1 MKKNEKIFNK
11 GFHTIYQQDKL
22 TCGLFMPI
30 EAFSKDIPTME
41 RQVELAIRAEELGFK
56 GLWFRDIPLRD
67 PNFGDVGQIF
77 DPFIYMAYIASK
89 TSTITLATGSVILPL
104 HHPIDIAKAAT
115 SVDVLSK
122 GRVVLGT
129 AAGDRPLEFPAYG
142 IPYESREHRYRD
154 ATEYMRTLF
163 STYFPLIRNNLGEM
177 VNGDM
182 LPKPYGSNI
191 AMMTTAYALQSQEW
205 IAKNSD
211 GWVNFPQPIECL
223 EKTLKQWKIL
233 TKPYGFKP
241 YTQGLMIDLLEDDDA
256 GPTPIHLG
264 FSSGKNHLISYL
276 HAMKKLGV
284 NHIIFYL
291 KLSKRPANEVIEE
304 LGKDVL
310 PFII

>member
-1 MKKNEKIFNK
+1 
-11 GFHTIYQQDKL
+11 
-22 TCGLFMPI
+22 MPI
-30 EAFSKDIPTME
+30 EAFSKDIPTMDK
-41 RQVELAIRAEELGFK
+41 QVELAIRAEELGFK

-77 DPFIYMAYIASK
+77 DPFVYMAYIASK
-89 TSTITLATGSVILPL
+89 TSTITLATGSVVLPL
-104 HHPIDIAKAAT
+104 HHPIDIAKAAA

-142 IPYESREHRYRD
+142 IDYDSRESRYRE
-154 ATEYMRTLF
+154 TIEYMKSLF
-163 STYFPLIRNNLGEM
+163 SNYFPLIRSNLGEM
-177 VNGDM
+177 INSDM
-182 LPKPYGSNI
+182 LPKPYESNI

-211 GWVNFPQPIECL
+211 GWINFPQPIERL
-223 EKTLKQWKIL
+223 EKTLKQWRVL

-241 YTQGLMIDLLEDDDA
+241 YTLGLMLDLLEDDEA
-256 GPTPIHLG
+256 GPYAIHLG
-264 FSSGKNHLISYL
+264 FSSGKKYLISYL
-276 HAMKKLGV
+276 TKIRELGV

-304 LGKDVL
+304 LGKDIL
-310 PFII
+310 PFI